1 LVIWHDVI
9 LPFCGILLYL
19 FVAFC
24 FTFLWH
30 FALPFCGKHYFAE
43 EHIKQ
48 NHHPDLGQWSMG
60 IIDMRERIS

>member
-1 LVIWHDVI
+1 MNYANHFTFLWHFT

-19 FVAFC
+19 FVAFY

-43 EHIKQ
+43 GLIKRKPL
-48 NHHPDLGQWSMG
+48 HRFGAVVCVRL
-60 IIDMRERIS
+60 

>member
-1 LVIWHDVI
+1 MNYANYFTFLWHFI

-19 FVAFC
+19 FVAFR

-43 EHIKQ
+43 GLIKRK
-48 NHHPDLGQWSMG
+48 PPP
-60 IIDMRERIS
+60 